1 MIPAAPV
8 VEQRGDDSASSAP
21 LTSYLPL
28 TAPVSVS
35 TPAAATVSAPSTPS
49 GPSAPS
55 TPSVPS
61 GLSAPGFP
69 EAQVRARA
77 RTGSAA
83 VFPDP
88 AAYGA
93 HLFGPAAPAAPA
105 VFGGDALDRTRI
117 VPPVFMPER
126 LEKLIDLAREPEFG
140 DVDLTAR
147 VGGFTARLPLYLSA
161 FGSTRAG
168 SGDLA
173 VHASRQAARLGI
185 PMVIGE
191 NMVPVH
197 GYRKAGDAT
206 RSALRARVEAYLEA
220 APDGAGGIVVQQS
233 TEDADSEV
241 WNLLYSDPAFRP
253 LLETGRLAFELKTGQ
268 GAKPGLGGMT
278 VVGSAEAEQLARR
291 FTVRE
296 VFGEDAPQRLRCATP
311 GTFTEE
317 ILRQQLRFM
326 RNNFP
331 KARTWVKFHPGRDIE
346 KAARTA
352 WAAGADAV
360 TVDGAEGGTGW
371 APGVFLDQVGLPL
384 GECLR
389 RIGRP
394 EGCLLATGGIWEGGR
409 AVRALALGAT
419 AVGLGRAALVA
430 VDEDP
435 EHGLERLVEAMALE
449 LRLLISA
456 LGKYAPAALGPD
468 DLWDPVQGAVPC

>member
-1 MIPAAPV
+1 M
-8 VEQRGDDSASSAP
+8 
-21 LTSYLPL
+21 
-28 TAPVSVS
+28 TA
-35 TPAAATVSAPSTPS
+35 
-49 GPSAPS
+49 
-55 TPSVPS
+55 
-61 GLSAPGFP
+61 LSAPGFP
-69 EAQVRARA
+69 DGAIRARA
-77 RTGSAA
+77 RNGTAE
-83 VFPDP
+83 VFPDATTYGTRLYGPGAGALP
-88 AAYGA
+88 A
-93 HLFGPAAPAAPA
+93 
-105 VFGGDALDRTRI
+105 DSLDRARI
-117 VPPVFMPER
+117 VPPVFMPQR
-126 LEKLIDLAREPEFG
+126 LEKLIDLAREPEFT
-140 DVDLTAR
+140 DVDLGSR

-191 NMVPVH
+191 NMIPVH
-197 GYRKAGDAT
+197 GYRRAGDAT
-206 RSALRARVEAYLEA
+206 RSALLARVEAYLGA
-220 APDGAGGIVVQQS
+220 APDGAGGVVVQQS

-278 VVGSAEAEQLARR
+278 VVDRAEAEQLARR
-291 FTVRE
+291 FTVRKVLDPE
-296 VFGEDAPQRLRCATP
+296 GERQLRCATP
-311 GTFTEE
+311 GTFTDE

-331 KARTWVKFHPGRDIE
+331 KARTWVKFHPGRDIAH
-346 KAARTA
+346 AARTA
-352 WAAGADAV
+352 WSAGADAV

-371 APGVFLDQVGLPL
+371 APAVFLDHVGLPL
-384 GECLR
+384 AESLR

-394 EGCLLATGGIWEGGR
+394 EGCLLAAGGMWEGGR

-435 EHGLERLVEAMALE
+435 EHGLERLVDSIALE
-449 LRLLISA
+449 LRLLVSA
-456 LGKYAPAALGPD
+456 LGKYTVAALAPE
-468 DLWDPVQGAVPC
+468 DLWWPDGHPSHPMPTDTPPLAVTDPAGATP